1 MKIVFMGTPEFAV
14 PCLEALKN
22 AGHELLAVFT
32 QPDKPKGR
40 KYKISPPPVKIK
52 AMDMGIPV
60 YQPATLKDGD
70 ALNIL
75 KQFEPEI
82 IIVAAYG
89 KILPKEILQLP
100 KFGCVN
106 VHASLLPRHRGA
118 SPIQW
123 AIISGDTKTG
133 ITIMQMDEGL
143 DTGDILKTASIDIHS
158 DEDAQSLHD
167 RLSKLGAEL
176 LCKTLPEIGTG
187 LITPVKQDDSRATYA
202 PIINR
207 EMGMLDFTKPA
218 IELYNLIRGF
228 NPWPTAF
235 TTASGK
241 RLKVF
246 KSRLA
251 ENTELQPGTA
261 VADDQQLKVACGDG
275 ILLELLEVQP
285 EGSRRMTAAEYLRG
299 HSINTGDMLG

>member
-1 MKIVFMGTPEFAV
+1 MKIVFMGTPEFAI

-40 KYKISPPPVKIK
+40 KLEICPPPVKVK
-52 AMDMGIPV
+52 AMEMGLPV
-60 YQPATLKDGD
+60 YQPATLKDGE

-75 KQFEPEI
+75 KQLNPEI
-82 IIVAAYG
+82 IVVAAYG
-89 KILPKEILQLP
+89 KILPKEILELP

-123 AIISGDTKTG
+123 AIISGDKKTG

-143 DTGDILKTASIDIHS
+143 DTGDILNTAAIDIYP

-167 RLSKLGAEL
+167 RLSILGAEL
-176 LCKTLPEIGTG
+176 LCKTLPKLESG
-187 LITPVKQDDSRATYA
+187 LITPQKQDDNKATYA

-207 EMGMLDFTKPA
+207 EMGKLDFTRPA
-218 IELYNLIRGF
+218 MELYNLIRGF
-228 NPWPTAF
+228 NPWPAAF
-235 TTASGK
+235 TTISGK
-241 RLKVF
+241 RLKIYKSSLGGTTKF
-246 KSRLA
+246 K
-251 ENTELQPGTA
+251 PGTA
-261 VADDQQLKVACGDG
+261 VTDGQRLKVACGDG
-275 ILLELLEVQP
+275 VLLEFLEVQP
-285 EGSRRMTAAEYLRG
+285 EGSKRMTAAEYLRG
-299 HSINTGDMLG
+299 HSINTGEKLG